1 MLHSACLSLK
11 NRLNAMT
18 THPMFA
24 PPYPSLVQPR
34 HQPRLL
40 IRTVVATLGLTL
52 LSTVLMSPAAHAEDE
67 DKAPTSGR
75 STGSRGCGTTVASS
89 NAIIPAPA
97 SGKVAALILLAPSR
111 PQEKT
116 ISTRPTFAWF
126 VRDRGSSP
134 LEFRIYEQT
143 RDGYTLLKE
152 IKDEA
157 FRSVPGITVLSP
169 QYALPE
175 LSPGKRYRW
184 QVELVCN
191 PARPSGNLF
200 AEAEVS
206 VIRPSGQL
214 QQSSA
219 QSLQGEQARLK
230 HARMYAKAN
239 LWYDALA
246 TVLPTTQD
254 SVAIRDFRQSLLDRI
269 AINPAEQ
276 EMLRQS
282 AITSTAPLVS
292 AQQ

>member
-1 MLHSACLSLK
+1 
-11 NRLNAMT
+11 MT

-24 PPYPSLVQPR
+24 PPYPSLAQPR
-34 HQPRLL
+34 HQQRPLL
-40 IRTVVATLGLTL
+40 RTVVATLGLAL
-52 LSTVLMSPAAHAEDE
+52 FSTVLMSPAVHAEDE

-75 STGSRGCGTTVASS
+75 STGSRGCGTAIAS
-89 NAIIPAPA
+89 NAMIPAPA
-97 SGKVAALILLAPSR
+97 PGKVPALILLAPSR

-143 RDGYTLLKE
+143 SNGYTLLKE
-152 IKDEA
+152 IKDEG

-206 VIRPSGQL
+206 VVQPFGPIQPATAR
-214 QQSSA
+214 
-219 QSLQGEQARLK
+219 SLQGEQARLR
-230 HARMYAKAN
+230 HAQMYAKAN

-246 TVLPTTQD
+246 TVLPSTQD
-254 SVAIRDFRQSLLDRI
+254 SAAIRAFRQSLLDRI
-269 AINPAEQ
+269 AINPDEQ
-276 EMLRQS
+276 EVLRQS

-292 AQQ
+292 VQQ

>member
-1 MLHSACLSLK
+1 
-11 NRLNAMT
+11 MT
-18 THPMFA
+18 THLMFA
-24 PPYPSLVQPR
+24 PPYPSLVQLR
-34 HQPRLL
+34 HQPRPF
-40 IRTVVATLGLTL
+40 IRIVVSTLGLAL
-52 LSTVLMSPAAHAEDE
+52 LSTILISPVAQADD

-75 STGSRGCGTTVASS
+75 STGSRGCGTAIAA

-97 SGKVAALILLAPSR
+97 PGKVPALILLAPNR
-111 PQEKT
+111 PHEKT

-152 IKDEA
+152 IKDEG
-157 FRSVPGITVLSP
+157 FRSMQGITVLSP

-175 LSPGKRYRW
+175 LAHGKRYRW

-206 VIRPSGQL
+206 VVQPSTQV

-219 QSLQGEQARLK
+219 VPSLQGEQGRLK
-230 HARMYAKAN
+230 RAQVYAKAN

-246 TVLPTTQD
+246 TVLPPAQD
-254 SVAIRDFRQSLLDRI
+254 SAEIRAFRRSLLDRI
-269 AINPAEQ
+269 AVNAAER
-276 EMLRQS
+276 EMLHQS
-282 AITSTAPLVS
+282 AVSSTAPLLSV
-292 AQQ
+292 QQ